1 MEPVGKT
8 ELMKKVMGKME
19 DNGYAV
25 VSKAQFEREFNCIID
40 TIQSEVVAGN
50 KVTIT
55 GFGTF
60 EQIER
65 AARTGVNPQNGE
77 KLDIPA
83 SKGVHFKAGAGFKK
97 AVREA

>member
-1 MEPVGKT
+1 METIGKT
-8 ELMKKVMGKME
+8 ELMQKVMSKME
-19 DNGYAV
+19 DNGFAV
-25 VSKAQFEREFNCIID
+25 VSKAQFEREFNCILD
-40 TIQSEVVAGN
+40 MIQSEVVAGN

-60 EQIER
+60 EQTER
-65 AARTGVNPQNGE
+65 AARTGVNPQTGE

-83 SKGVHFKAGAGFKK
+83 SKGVHFKAGAGFRK